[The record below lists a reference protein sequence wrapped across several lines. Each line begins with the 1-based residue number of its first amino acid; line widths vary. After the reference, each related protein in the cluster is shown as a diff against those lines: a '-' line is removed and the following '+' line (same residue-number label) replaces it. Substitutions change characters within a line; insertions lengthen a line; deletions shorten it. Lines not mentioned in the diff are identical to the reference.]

1 METLL
6 KQPAK
11 LLQWTKTETKEKA
24 AMKRQNQWYQLNVV
38 QMVVLALALNL
49 LIELLNHKGVGALF
63 SFYWPASFGF
73 CGELLHY
80 FVHPFALPVFP
91 AAGVFPGLGG
101 PGVGCGRHCQ
111 RYYHPKP
118 HDAFYHG

>member
-49 LIELLNHKGVGALF
+49 LIE
-63 SFYWPASFGF
+63 
-73 CGELLHY
+73 
-80 FVHPFALPVFP
+80 
-91 AAGVFPGLGG
+91 
-101 PGVGCGRHCQ
+101 
-111 RYYHPKP
+111 
-118 HDAFYHG
+118 